1 MSNLI
6 QVFENSLSHRV
17 CDNLINRFENDI
29 NISKGRTIGGYNK
42 AKKTVDL
49 TFNST
54 INTYLL
60 EYYNVINNTLVQYIS
75 EYKKITNN
83 NLPINLTSDS
93 HMIMRYLK
101 NEGIYTYHHDFY
113 AAQYKVNGYC
123 RILTYIFYLNTIDI
137 GGETEFIDGTKI
149 KPEKGKLLIFPAT
162 WTFVHKGNI
171 PESSN
176 KYILTGWLLV
186 KSLN

>member
-17 CDNLINRFENDI
+17 CDNLINKFENDI
-29 NISKGRTIGGYNK
+29 NISKGTTISGFNK
-42 AKKTVDL
+42 AKKTLDL
-49 TFNST
+49 TFNRT
-54 INTYLL
+54 VNTYLL
-60 EYYNVINNTLVQYIS
+60 EYYNFINKTLVHYIS

-83 NLPINLTSDS
+83 NLPINFTSEC
-93 HMIMRYLK
+93 HMIMKYLK
-101 NEGIYTYHHDFY
+101 NDGIYTYHNDFH
-113 AAQYKVNGYC
+113 KENTDC
-123 RILTYIFYLNTIDI
+123 RILTYLFYLNTIDI

-162 WTFVHKGNI
+162 WTFVHRGNI
-171 PESSN
+171 PKSSN